1 MNMTTLILAAALAL
15 LLLLAANWKRL
26 RRWNYFRRLKP
37 ALSSQWHK
45 LPLQESGSLQE
56 VSCTSCPKFSRTP
69 KPRCSVPFGSPLRKC
84 ITASVEYHLR
94 DVSGLRVLE
103 VGCGESSHA
112 KFVVEASGGTWIG
125 LDPRAGKHGK
135 DSVRSVGGVVQQ
147 MPFKDESFDVV
158 CGVQTLE
165 HWEEEGSRFAGLG
178 YQSVL
183 AEVWRVLKPGGWL
196 YLDAPIHLHGA
207 AEFIRG
213 DIPSIEA
220 IFREQA
226 WQNLR
231 MMSWRRLHA
240 PLKPRLAPK
249 SDRQGW
255 PMSMPDS
262 SETERNQL
270 ASQSAWVIAIRA
282 EKPASA

>member
-1 MNMTTLILAAALAL
+1 MTLTN
-15 LLLLAANWKRL
+15 LLLAFGLALVLLAVYWKRI
-26 RRWNYFRRLKP
+26 RRWYYFNRLEP
-37 ALSSQWHK
+37 ALRKQWQQ
-45 LPLQESGSLQE
+45 LPLHESGALQD
-56 VSCTSCPKFSRTP
+56 VRCTDCPKFSRMP
-69 KPRCSVPFGSPLRKC
+69 KPRCTVPFGSPLRKC

-94 DVSGLRVLE
+94 DVNGKRVLE

-112 KFVVEASGGTWIG
+112 KFVVEASGGTWVG
-125 LDPRAGKHGK
+125 LDPRAGKHGL
-135 DSVRSVGGVVQQ
+135 DSVRSVGGVVQK
-147 MPFKDESFDVV
+147 MPFRDGSFDVV

-213 DIPSIEA
+213 DIPAIES
-220 IFREQA
+220 IFRRQP

-231 MMSWRRLHA
+231 MMSWRRQHA
-240 PLKPRLAPK
+240 PLKTRLAP
-249 SDRQGW
+249 SADRRGW
-255 PMSMPDS
+255 PTSMPDS
-262 SETERNQL
+262 TELERNQL
-270 ASQSAWVIAIRA
+270 ATQSAWVIAIRA
-282 EKPASA
+282 EKPESP